1 MKSHAI
7 QGGKV
12 SAVNAFNAR
21 SVDAAYCIL
30 SNRSA
35 NMSVPCRKSVR
46 CGGSSS
52 QQHTRRMSAASRAI
66 APVAFSFGGV
76 RKGRIAPAVY
86 PVCGLTPCGEP
97 SGSPCPSVRSANP
110 HGAALPLA
118 GESGSS
124 NLTLGG
130 RIMADQSSPAHAEA
144 ESPFCSSANVRADA
158 MMFVRSK
165 KERTGLASGSRSADE
180 PARTS
185 CEAAFSCPQK
195 HGTRAPADFMTGKP
209 CGEPSGSPFS
219 DCDGM
224 PTRTARPPLIGIGES
239 VSTQTT
245 IGGRIMATSS
255 PARSG
260 NCAEPEAHS
269 YSSATWLDGTDVA
282 QESALAH
289 IVQIMASNDPE
300 RVARAVDTEVIS
312 VMDNVTDGLR
322 FIAATLAKPADKS
335 ENTSTP
341 SAEECRGLGSIV
353 TLLADC
359 LQLVSLADYQRGQ
372 AIYHLNNRG

>member
-1 MKSHAI
+1 MNSHAI

-12 SAVNAFNAR
+12 SAVNAFN
-21 SVDAAYCIL
+21 SL
-30 SNRSA
+30 SRN
-35 NMSVPCRKSVR
+35 
-46 CGGSSS
+46 
-52 QQHTRRMSAASRAI
+52 
-66 APVAFSFGGV
+66 
-76 RKGRIAPAVY
+76 
-86 PVCGLTPCGEP
+86 
-97 SGSPCPSVRSANP
+97 
-110 HGAALPLA
+110 
-118 GESGSS
+118 
-124 NLTLGG
+124 
-130 RIMADQSSPAHAEA
+130 
-144 ESPFCSSANVRADA
+144 
-158 MMFVRSK
+158 
-165 KERTGLASGSRSADE
+165 
-180 PARTS
+180 
-185 CEAAFSCPQK
+185 PQK

-245 IGGRIMATSS
+245 IGGRIMAKSS
-255 PARSG
+255 PF
-260 NCAEPEAHS
+260 C
-269 YSSATWLDGTDVA
+269 SSVWLDETDAA

>member
-1 MKSHAI
+1 MLNHKPKEAVVGAFVRRLPTDVNDSASESGLAAEDTALGRRR
-7 QGGKV
+7 GGIRPCGA
-12 SAVNAFNAR
+12 S
-21 SVDAAYCIL
+21 ST
-30 SNRSA
+30 SA
-35 NMSVPCRKSVR
+35 NMFVPCRKSVR

-52 QQHTRRMSAASRAI
+52 QQHNRRIFAASRAI

-97 SGSPCPSVRSANP
+97 QGSPCPVARSANP

-118 GESGSS
+118 GESGFQKS
-124 NLTLGG
+124 TTGG
-130 RIMADQSSPAHAEA
+130 RIMADQSSPA
-144 ESPFCSSANVRADA
+144 
-158 MMFVRSK
+158 
-165 KERTGLASGSRSADE
+165 
-180 PARTS
+180 
-185 CEAAFSCPQK
+185 
-195 HGTRAPADFMTGKP
+195 
-209 CGEPSGSPFS
+209 
-219 DCDGM
+219 
-224 PTRTARPPLIGIGES
+224 
-239 VSTQTT
+239 
-245 IGGRIMATSS
+245 
-255 PARSG
+255 RSG
-260 NCAEPEAHS
+260 TCAEPEAPS
-269 YSSATWLDGTDVA
+269 YSSAAWLDGTDVA

-289 IVQIMASNDPE
+289 IVQIMASNDPA

-372 AIYHLNNRG
+372 AIYHLKNRG